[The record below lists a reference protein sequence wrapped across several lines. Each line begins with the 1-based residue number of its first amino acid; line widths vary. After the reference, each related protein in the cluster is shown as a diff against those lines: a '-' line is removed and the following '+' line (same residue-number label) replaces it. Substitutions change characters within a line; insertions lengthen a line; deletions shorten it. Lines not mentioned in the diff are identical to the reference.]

1 MITSFNFLIFKFVRK
16 LRSRRKHLKYSIKI
30 IDKCFPVITKM
41 KMSTVLLKELFSRSV
56 LPVWPHD
63 CSLSTLSLSLLELT
77 STESMMPSNP
87 LIILCP
93 LLFLPPPNLSHHQ
106 GVFQWVGSSHPV
118 ARVLIL
124 KDFCF
129 SRTTLTIRNQVN
141 SIFHAI

>member
-56 LPVWPHD
+56 LSVWPRD
-63 CSLSTLSLSLLELT
+63 CSLSTISLSLLELT

-87 LIILCP
+87 LILLCP
-93 LLFLPPPNLSHHQ
+93 LLFLPPIFPIIR
-106 GVFQWVGSSHPV
+106 VFFFQWVGSLHPV

-124 KDFCF
+124 RDFCF